1 MVESSAQVTLQKIFH
16 DWLRE
21 VKKDLQTRGPFW
33 TPTLV
38 THPAE
43 SRTVVLR
50 GLAVPEAESSVKER
64 AGLPQFLIH
73 TDTRS
78 KKWVQLQQASNCG
91 LHFYCAKRKWQMRVD
106 GLAELH
112 ANDAYAE
119 SEWQALSERSQKI
132 YALKH
137 LPGEP
142 VADPEKAYCFDDTAQ
157 AYKHFGV
164 ICVRATHLESLQLER
179 PDRTNFHIR
188 AAWALETQALTY
200 LAP

>member
-1 MVESSAQVTLQKIFH
+1 MKASSAQTTLQQIFD

-21 VKKDLQTRGPFW
+21 VEKDLHKRGQFW

-50 GLAVPEAESSVKER
+50 GLDAPEAESSVNQ
-64 AGLPQFLIH
+64 GPSLPRFVIH

-78 KKWVQLQQASNCG
+78 KKWEQLQHAPTCG

-106 GLAELH
+106 GFAELH

-137 LPGEP
+137 MPGEP
-142 VADPEKAYCFDDTAQ
+142 VDDPEKAYCFEDSAQ

-164 ICVRATHLESLQLER
+164 IYVRATHLESLQLER

-188 AAWALETQALTY
+188 AAWKLETQALTY

>member
-1 MVESSAQVTLQKIFH
+1 MNASSAQTTLQQIFD

-21 VKKDLQTRGPFW
+21 VENDLHERGPFW

-50 GLAVPEAESSVKER
+50 RLAVPEAEFSENQVLN
-64 AGLPQFLIH
+64 LPRFLIH

-78 KKWVQLQQASNCG
+78 NKWAQLQHAPNCG
-91 LHFYCAKRKWQMRVD
+91 LHFYCTKRKWQMRVD

-137 LPGEP
+137 MPGEP
-142 VADPEKAYCFDDTAQ
+142 VDEPEKAYCFDDTAQ
-157 AYKHFGV
+157 AYKNFGV
-164 ICVRATHLESLQLER
+164 ICVRATHLESLQLES

-188 AAWALETQALTY
+188 AAWKLETQAFTY

>member
-1 MVESSAQVTLQKIFH
+1 MKASSVQTTLQQIFD
-16 DWLRE
+16 DWLLE
-21 VKKDLQTRGPFW
+21 VKKDLHKRGQFW

-38 THPAE
+38 TRPAE

-50 GLAVPEAESSVKER
+50 HLAAPEAESSVNQ
-64 AGLPQFLIH
+64 APNLPLFVIH

-78 KKWVQLQQASNCG
+78 KKWAQLKQGPTCG

-106 GLAELH
+106 GFAALH
-112 ANDAYAE
+112 AQDAYAE

-137 LPGEP
+137 RPGEP
-142 VADPEKAYCFDDTAQ
+142 VNDPEKAYCFDDAAQ

-164 ICVRATHLESLQLER
+164 VCVRATHLESLQLER

-188 AAWALETQALTY
+188 AAWAVETQTLNY